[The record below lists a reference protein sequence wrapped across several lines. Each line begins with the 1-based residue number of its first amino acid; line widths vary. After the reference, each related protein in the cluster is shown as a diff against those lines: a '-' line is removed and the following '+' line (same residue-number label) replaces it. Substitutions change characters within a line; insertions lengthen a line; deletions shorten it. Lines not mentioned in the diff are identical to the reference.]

1 VTGTTTAPGRA
12 LPLSPWHSVGPLARA
27 CRRPFLAGVVVAFVL
42 VSVWYGYPTGRDV
55 ITGWVLLLLL
65 AACGGDVRVWAT
77 SVVRDWLPLTAVLFL
92 YDRLRGSADS
102 LGGRLADLPALAN
115 GKAGPEG
122 TDHAHVLPQLRADE
136 LLFGWLTG
144 GQVPTVW
151 LQDQLYV
158 RGTVHWYDVLLVPLY
173 MSHFVVPI
181 GLAVWLWIR
190 RYDLYSRYAW
200 TLVTLTLL
208 TLTTYALFP
217 AAPPWMAGYNG
228 YLPEVARVTGETL
241 RATGVTTVSSF
252 VQQGEAYSNAVAAIP
267 SLHAGFPAM
276 VLLFTWPL
284 VRAWVRGLLLVYI
297 AAMTFTLT
305 YGGEHYVVDAVLGW
319 AYAAFSVWA
328 VARLLR
334 RRGRAR
340 GVDGAPA

>member
-1 VTGTTTAPGRA
+1 MTGTTTAPQRVV
-12 LPLSPWHSVGPLARA
+12 PVSPWHAAGPRARA
-27 CRRPFLAGVVVAFVL
+27 WRRPLLVAVVAAVVL
-42 VSVWYGYPTGRDV
+42 VSLWYGYPTGRDV

-65 AACGGDVRVWAT
+65 AACGGDLRIWAR

-92 YDRLRGSADS
+92 YDWLRGAADQ

-122 TDHAHVLPQLRADE
+122 TDRAHVLPQLRADE

-144 GQVPTVW
+144 GDVPTVW
-151 LQDQLYV
+151 LQDELYV
-158 RGTVHWYDVLLVPLY
+158 RGTVHWYDLLLVPVY
-173 MSHFVVPI
+173 MSHFIVPI

-217 AAPPWMAGYNG
+217 AAPPWMAAYNG
-228 YLPEVARVTGETL
+228 YLPEVARVTGEVL
-241 RATGVTTVSSF
+241 RDTGGMTVSSF
-252 VQQGEAYSNAVAAIP
+252 VQKGEAYSNSVAAIP

-284 VRAWVRGLLLVYI
+284 VRAWVRGLLLGYI

-319 AYAAFSVWA
+319 VYAAVSVWL
-328 VARLLR
+328 VARLMAR
-334 RRGRAR
+334 RQREAVPGGR
-340 GVDGAPA
+340 